1 MRIKTLLLLALAAF
15 TMPAAAQ
22 QSMVTVSKDA
32 RLTKAAKLGGKAG
45 VVFMSKSADLVIN
58 TTVNKDPVSGSP
70 EKRGAMYEYTMVLD
84 ISGGRD
90 RVFTVTKRGTTMS
103 EKTGQV
109 LLRPDEYVYFN
120 VETVSNPITMEQES
134 DGSHYIQ
141 SGNGWALI
149 EFNSEI
155 QLDISYSP
163 QLKARLRRGR
173 SKAGA
178 YVDSLIVN
186 IDSYKSVAEKID
198 TMRRDYDARQK
209 TIDEMIEANAQDQQ
223 ISTLEKKA
231 KELEAD
237 IDAMQRRLNELTY
250 ISVKGKDT
258 NERTVD
264 PEALLALSSKSKL
277 RYNIMVLSKTVT
289 VFKTKYEEM
298 VHQAESHKQS
308 RDYAAAKRFYES
320 AAVADGADAANKA
333 AALESAAK
341 MGELDAFKT
350 KTDELAGRLY
360 ELSAGGKTVNKAEFT
375 KLIDDIAERYRTLN
389 YETKDA
395 FYLEEANRL
404 VAEKANLGFVFKG
417 RCVITEYKGGELK
430 EVPVTN
436 VRVYGSQNSNCD
448 AMDNPYYSGKG
459 ELITTITQPDGRY
472 SINLKPGQYKTIIF
486 EAVGNK
492 DIKKNKHVS
501 VEGRSDDRNVKIR
514 FPKD

>member
-1 MRIKTLLLLALAAF
+1 MANKFILLLFLLVAG
-15 TMPAAAQ
+15 MPCSAQ
-22 QSMVTVSKDA
+22 QSLMTVTKDA
-32 RLTKAAKLGGKAG
+32 RLTKQAQLGGKAG
-45 VVFMSKSADLVIN
+45 VVFVSESADLVIN
-58 TTVNKDPVSGSP
+58 TSVNSDPVSGSP
-70 EKRGAMYEYTMVLD
+70 VKKGDKYEYTMTIDV
-84 ISGGRD
+84 SKARD
-90 RVFTVTKRGTTMS
+90 RVFTVTKRGTAIS

-109 LLRPDEYVYFN
+109 ILRPDELVYFN
-120 VETVSNPITMEQES
+120 AEAVSNPITMEQEN
-134 DGSHYIQ
+134 DGSSYIQ

-155 QLDISYSP
+155 PLDINYSKR
-163 QLKARLRRGR
+163 LKTQLRRGR

-178 YVDSLIVN
+178 YVDSLIVFV
-186 IDSYKSVAEKID
+186 DSYQAVNAELTALRSK
-198 TMRRDYDARQK
+198 Y
-209 TIDEMIEANAQDQQ
+209 
-223 ISTLEKKA
+223 
-231 KELEAD
+231 
-237 IDAMQRRLNELTY
+237 DAMQKAIDAKLEANPQDTAIDSLEKAAKTLEGTIGDTEYNLNQLTY

-264 PEALLALSSKSKL
+264 TDALLALGSKSKL
-277 RYNIMVLSKTVT
+277 RYNIMVLSKTVE

-320 AAVADGADAANKA
+320 AAQADGATAANKA
-333 AALESAAK
+333 AAVQSAAK

-350 KTDELAGRLY
+350 RTDELAGRLY

-404 VAEKANLGFVFKG
+404 IAEKNNLGFVFKG

-436 VRVYGSQNSNCD
+436 VRVYGSQSSNCD

-459 ELITTITQPDGRY
+459 ELITTISQPDGRY